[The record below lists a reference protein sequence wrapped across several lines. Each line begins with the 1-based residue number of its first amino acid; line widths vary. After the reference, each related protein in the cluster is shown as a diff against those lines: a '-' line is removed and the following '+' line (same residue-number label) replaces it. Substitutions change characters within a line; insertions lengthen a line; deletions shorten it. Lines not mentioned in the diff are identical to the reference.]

1 MLPAA
6 NFVFE
11 LTEEG
16 EAKLYSGFS
25 SYWGLIFAAVLVLAA
40 GNAPVRAD
48 TKLPPVEELLRDLK
62 FTKGDLE
69 RAKEGKI
76 IERSVSEGSERAL
89 SIGLAL
95 LVKAKPEEIAKLYR
109 ETQDTESVKA
119 FKVRVTIPGAGTPAD
134 FAAVDLQPNPEKE
147 AQRYLNAEPGST
159 LNLDAKE
166 ITAFQALKSASKD
179 KAVPVKEVEQLV
191 RQELLA
197 RYQAYRTKGLA
208 GIAPYQRGKNSQRS
222 VRDEL
227 LLATKESAGLEKH
240 VPALH
245 DVLMHY
251 PAAKEKVKKDK
262 FEESFHWFNVE
273 LFDRPTYVLTH
284 RMAMFVDYAYVNVE
298 RTYYASHDYN
308 SMQQVVAAIPTKDG
322 TLLIYVARVSTD
334 QVAGF
339 KSAAARP
346 VARTVMAPYIKDML
360 EAIRNRVEKR

>member
-1 MLPAA
+1 MIMREICPVTPGAWRARTAGTAIVSLCAC
-6 NFVFE
+6 
-11 LTEEG
+11 L
-16 EAKLYSGFS
+16 LFS
-25 SYWGLIFAAVLVLAA
+25 
-40 GNAPVRAD
+40 APIRAE
-48 TKLPPVEELLRDLK
+48 TKLPPVDELLRDLK

-69 RAKEGKI
+69 NAKEGKI
-76 IERSVSEGSERAL
+76 VERSVSEGSERSL

-95 LVKAKPEEIAKLYR
+95 LIKAKPEEIAKLYR
-109 ETQDTESVKA
+109 ETQDTELVKA
-119 FKVRVTIPGAGTPAD
+119 FKVRFTIPGAGTPAD

-147 AQRYLNAEPGST
+147 AQRYLDAEPGST

-166 ITAFQALKSASKD
+166 IAAFQGLKSASKD
-179 KAVPVKEVEQLV
+179 KALPVKEVEQLV

-227 LLATKESAGLEKH
+227 LLATKESAGLEKY
-240 VPALH
+240 VPHLH
-245 DVLMHY
+245 DVLLHY

-273 LFDRPTYVLTH
+273 LFDRPTYILTH

-322 TLLIYVARVSTD
+322 TLMIYVARVSTD
-334 QVAGF
+334 QVGGF

-346 VARTVMAPYIKDML
+346 VARTVMSPYIKDML
-360 EAIRNRVEKR
+360 EGVRKRAEKK